1 MSKKHRGVPAPV
13 PPENRPQTGPPSP
26 TGEDES
32 QAPNADTDVGGV
44 GFQEQDPK
52 RRLGDYGGA
61 GEHPIQQPGR
71 LNDGDTHSR

>member
-1 MSKKHRGVPAPV
+1 MSKKHHGGPAPV
-13 PPENRPQTGPPSP
+13 PPGNRPQSGPPSP
-26 TGEDES
+26 TGEDEK
-32 QAPNADTDVGGV
+32 QEPGTEPNAGGV

-52 RRLGDYGGA
+52 RRLGDHTGA